1 MSMVCNSLQIWV
13 LIQDIV
19 IDVQEK
25 LEGVLVQEMYL
36 KEKRVYFFSL
46 ESCCLITYQT
56 AILGSA
62 SLALTSKHSN
72 FLIGRTQP
80 TCFSDSIVK

>member
-36 KEKRVYFFSL
+36 KEKSLYFLSR
-46 ESCCLITYQT
+46 
-56 AILGSA
+56 ILA
-62 SLALTSKHSN
+62 N
-72 FLIGRTQP
+72 CNI
-80 TCFSDSIVK
+80 

>member
-19 IDVQEK
+19 IDVQEE

-36 KEKRVYFFSL
+36 KEKRVYFFLS
-46 ESCCLITYQT
+46 T
-56 AILGSA
+56 ILLYDNQQSM
-62 SLALTSKHSN
+62 
-72 FLIGRTQP
+72 P
-80 TCFSDSIVK
+80 TKLQYWAVPI

>member
-36 KEKRVYFFSL
+36 KEKRVYIFSL
-46 ESCCLITYQT
+46 ESYQT
-56 AILGSA
+56 AI
-62 SLALTSKHSN
+62 
-72 FLIGRTQP
+72 
-80 TCFSDSIVK
+80 FSFNQ

>member
-36 KEKRVYFFSL
+36 KEKSLFFLS
-46 ESCCLITYQT
+46 T
-56 AILGSA
+56 ILLFDNQQCMSTK
-62 SLALTSKHSN
+62 L
-72 FLIGRTQP
+72 Q
-80 TCFSDSIVK
+80 C